1 MAQIAEAF
9 VRVRPLATGFGQ
21 ELDKQVKPGLSRF
34 ENQLKSS
41 RGEMERFSRG
51 AVVGTGALRGLGRA
65 AAFASVSFIGG
76 AGLVYGLKSTVKAA
90 MDAQS
95 SLAQTQNAV
104 TRSGLSWETYG
115 EQIKAATL
123 AQAELSGFDDERM
136 LKTFSTLV
144 RRTQDVNKAL
154 QLNALAAN
162 VARGRN
168 IELEAATQLVLR
180 ASIGM
185 SGALRRLG
193 IDAKAGSTGIEL
205 LQLLQQRYGNSAATF
220 ADTAAGAQARFN
232 VALQNTQE
240 TIGAAVLPSITK
252 LLNKG
257 TDWLNNTKNQKLIQD
272 DLSAA
277 MTTGAT
283 AATVLADSFGL
294 ITAAARPATGALGS
308 LKKALNDLGGGPGSS
323 GGIGSF
329 LFSSFPT
336 QIKDLSQFIESHGG
350 SRNRDAL
357 LSFLGIGGGGG
368 AGSATAPS
376 GLAGAIGESGPPGLT
391 GPLAAVLGPGGARSA
406 ATTRGDA
413 TATALAQAQAGGI
426 RARITAAAN
435 ARLAFINDTIAF
447 ANKLLS
453 QGRGNTKQLQATLQ
467 KFYGEKGSVQD
478 IITAFLTADS
488 QAAKDAAAKQAAAFA
503 ESQQLLIEQRAASK
517 KAWTDYLEAQ
527 AAKNLETQ
535 QLLLEQRNASKQAY
549 ADYLKGQQ
557 DLKLQGFENQL
568 TSARLISN
576 PEKAIAAERKVD
588 QAMIRYYEARVSRLK
603 KERASLLDIAQAE
616 SDVLTAKLALKN
628 TTKQA
633 TTGSFSL
640 QQLFAEADKE
650 LALYGSNISAG
661 GPLSPQ
667 EGRAAFAAN
676 VKSHQTTVIQNFN
689 YPKSASQALND
700 AHAGARNL
708 KT

>member
-1 MAQIAEAF
+1 MEAQ
-9 VRVRPLATGFGQ
+9 
-21 ELDKQVKPGLSRF
+21 
-34 ENQLKSS
+34 
-41 RGEMERFSRG
+41 
-51 AVVGTGALRGLGRA
+51 A
-65 AAFASVSFIGG
+65 A
-76 AGLVYGLKSTVKAA
+76 
-90 MDAQS
+90 
-95 SLAQTQNAV
+95 LAQTQNAV
-104 TRSGLSWETYG
+104 ARSGFSWETYG

-123 AQAELSGFDDERM
+123 AQAELTGFDDERM

-144 RRTQDVNKAL
+144 RRTGDVNKAL

-193 IDAKAGSTGIEL
+193 IDAKVGSSGIEL
-205 LQLLQQRYGNSAATF
+205 LQLLQDRYGHSAATF

-240 TIGAAVLPSITK
+240 IIGATVLPAITQ

-257 TDWLNNTKNQKLIQD
+257 TEWLNNTKNQKRLED
-272 DLSAA
+272 DLNKAIGDTQVVLGGLATTVGDLDYAFGQAKTSGQKFADILDRMGGNSPVKPGSWLTQFAGKLFTPFFGIQPFIDHFRNGGSAA
-277 MTTGAT
+277 G
-283 AATVLADSFGL
+283 
-294 ITAAARPATGALGS
+294 PAV
-308 LKKALNDLGGGPGSS
+308 P
-323 GGIGSF
+323 
-329 LFSSFPT
+329 
-336 QIKDLSQFIESHGG
+336 
-350 SRNRDAL
+350 
-357 LSFLGIGGGGG
+357 
-368 AGSATAPS
+368 PS
-376 GLAGAIGESGPPGLT
+376 GLVGPLGEGAPPGLT
-391 GPLAAVLGPGGARSA
+391 GPLAAILGPGGARSA

-447 ANKLLS
+447 ANKLLA

-503 ESQQLLIEQRAASK
+503 EAQQLLIEQRAASK

-568 TSARLISN
+568 TSARLLSN
-576 PEKAIAAERKVD
+576 PEKAIAAEQKVD
-588 QAMIRYYEARVSRLK
+588 RAMIRYYEARVTRLK

-628 TTKQA
+628 TTKKTDSGGFTLAQ
-633 TTGSFSL
+633 FY
-640 QQLFAEADKE
+640 AEAQSE
-650 LALYGSNISAG
+650 LSLYGSNIAAPGS
-661 GPLSPQ
+661 PLSPQ
-667 EGRAAFAAN
+667 DARAAYAGSAP
-676 VKSHQTTVIQNFN
+676 KPKQTVVIQNFH
-689 YPKSASQALND
+689 YPMSSSQALND
-700 AHAGARNL
+700 AHAASRNV
-708 KT
+708 K

>member
-9 VRVRPLATGFGQ
+9 VRVRPLAMGFGQ
-21 ELDKQVKPGLSRF
+21 ELDKQVKPGLTRF

-41 RGEMERFSRG
+41 NNELTRFGRG
-51 AVVGTGALRGLGRA
+51 AIVGTGALRGLGRA
-65 AAFASVSFIGG
+65 AAFASVSFLGG
-76 AGLVYGLKSTVKAA
+76 AGLVYGIKSTVKAA
-90 MDAQS
+90 MEAQA
-95 SLAQTQNAV
+95 SLALTENAV
-104 TRSGLSWETYG
+104 KRSGLSWTDYAD
-115 EQIKAATL
+115 QIQKATL
-123 AQAELSGFDDERM
+123 AQAQLSGFDDERM

-193 IDAKAGSTGIEL
+193 IDAKVGSTGVEL
-205 LQLLQQRYGNSAATF
+205 LTLLQQRYGNSSATF

-240 TIGAAVLPSITK
+240 IVGQTVLPAITK
-252 LLNKG
+252 LLDKG
-257 TDWLNNTKNQKLIQD
+257 TIWLNQTKNQEKIQRDLNTALSVTGGLAEGVATGFGIIGSAWDKLPD
-272 DLSAA
+272 FGKDKGLLDLLNGASGGGFGKALGTIGRGLGLLSSGKPLSPGQLALALGVPIPSAGFDPRSIFGGNA
-277 MTTGAT
+277 PGVFGAT
-283 AATVLADSFGL
+283 AQTPAQVAFGGRTPPAA
-294 ITAAARPATGALGS
+294 IT
-308 LKKALNDLGGGPGSS
+308 
-323 GGIGSF
+323 
-329 LFSSFPT
+329 
-336 QIKDLSQFIESHGG
+336 
-350 SRNRDAL
+350 RD
-357 LSFLGIGGGGG
+357 
-368 AGSATAPS
+368 
-376 GLAGAIGESGPPGLT
+376 
-391 GPLAAVLGPGGARSA
+391 
-406 ATTRGDA
+406 DA
-413 TATALAQAQAGGI
+413 TATALARAQAGGS
-426 RARITAAAN
+426 RAAITAAAN
-435 ARLAFINDTIAF
+435 ARIAFINDTIAF
-447 ANKLLS
+447 ANKLLD

-633 TTGSFSL
+633 TSGGFSL
-640 QQLFAEADKE
+640 QALFAEADKE

-667 EGRAAFAAN
+667 EGRGSFAAN
-676 VKSHQTTVIQNFN
+676 VKSQQTTVIQNFN

>member
-1 MAQIAEAF
+1 M
-9 VRVRPLATGFGQ
+9 ATGFGQ

-41 RGEMERFSRG
+41 NQELTRFGRG

-65 AAFASVSFIGG
+65 AAFASVSFLGG
-76 AGLVYGLKSTVKAA
+76 AGLVYGIKSTVKAA
-90 MDAQS
+90 MEAQA
-95 SLAQTQNAV
+95 SLALTENAV
-104 TRSGLSWETYG
+104 KRSGLSWTDYAD
-115 EQIKAATL
+115 QIQKATL
-123 AQAELSGFDDERM
+123 AQAQLSGFDDERM

-193 IDAKAGSTGIEL
+193 IDAKVGSTGVEL
-205 LQLLQQRYGNSAATF
+205 LALLQQRYGNSSATF

-240 TIGAAVLPSITK
+240 IVGQTVLPAITK

-257 TDWLNNTKNQKLIQD
+257 TDWLNQTKNQEKIQR
-272 DLSAA
+272 DLNTAVKDSSEVIGGLTTTIGGLTAAFNTAKTAGGGFESFLNSLGGGSSFQLGSALKEGSSPLLKQWKDFTDFLA
-277 MTTGAT
+277 KNPFGIGKPYGGTITPGQIALALAPLSPFASNRAVGTYNPPGVFGAT
-283 AATVLADSFGL
+283 ATTPSPYNFAGAATY
-294 ITAAARPATGALGS
+294 TAAP
-308 LKKALNDLGGGPGSS
+308 
-323 GGIGSF
+323 
-329 LFSSFPT
+329 
-336 QIKDLSQFIESHGG
+336 
-350 SRNRDAL
+350 
-357 LSFLGIGGGGG
+357 
-368 AGSATAPS
+368 
-376 GLAGAIGESGPPGLT
+376 
-391 GPLAAVLGPGGARSA
+391 
-406 ATTRGDA
+406 TTRNDA
-413 TATALAQAQAGGI
+413 TATALAKAQAGGVRSQI
-426 RARITAAAN
+426 VAAAN
-435 ARLAFINDTIAF
+435 ARIAFINDTIAF

-467 KFYGEKGSVQD
+467 KSYSEKGSVQD

-503 ESQQLLIEQRAASK
+503 EAQQLLIEQRAASK
-517 KAWTDYLEAQ
+517 QAWKDYLDAQ
-527 AAKNLETQ
+527 AAKNAETQ
-535 QLLLEQRNASKQAY
+535 QLLLEQRDASKQAY

-633 TTGSFSL
+633 TSGGFSL
-640 QQLFAEADKE
+640 QQLFAEADRE

-667 EGRAAFAAN
+667 EGRAAFASN
-676 VKSHQTTVIQNFN
+676 IKSHQTTVIQNFN